1 MKYFCTSII
10 LLQTGSCAGFTRSFI
25 ATRDTINND
34 IYSRTSFMTY
44 SNTFERQPIRM
55 SDEWADFAD
64 LDDDDL
70 PSFTV
75 ADENDP
81 QEFKAEVGEMY
92 APPEVFSDAA
102 PIFLPQGSVL
112 ELTEENVEGV
122 LAACREEIGT
132 LFGYS
137 AENRGVG
144 ITGGVDF
151 LYLDGPMVVLSLKG
165 RFWHQRPTVLERVG
179 AYIMGRIPE
188 VIGKFDNHEA
198 QFQCVI
204 INTI

>member
-1 MKYFCTSII
+1 MKLFVSILV
-10 LLQTGSCAGFTRSFI
+10 LLAQNQLLYGFVPHHPRAYKSQL
-25 ATRDTINND
+25 AKLPPL
-34 IYSRTSFMTY
+34 S
-44 SNTFERQPIRM
+44 QLCM
-55 SDEWADFAD
+55 SDWDTFAD

-70 PSFTV
+70 PSFAV

-81 QEFKAEVGEMY
+81 QEYKAEVGGMY
-92 APPEVFSDAA
+92 EAPELTSTAE
-102 PIFLPQGSVL
+102 PIFAPLGSQL
-112 ELTEENVEGV
+112 ELTEENIEGV

-151 LYLDGPMVVLSLKG
+151 LYLDGPCVVLKLKG
-165 RFWHQRPTVLERVG
+165 RFWHQRPTVLARVG

-188 VIGKFDNHEA
+188 VIDVSVENPDYELSDEANGKEY
-198 QFQCVI
+198 
-204 INTI
+204 